1 MTRYKT
7 LISFGGTLAFVF
19 IFVYT
24 IIVTSGSK
32 KDDLIGRQ
40 YYPPSRDLH
49 LSQILKRAPPQHVYQ
64 NDIDLNKIYS
74 QAKQDIVVYDIF
86 PKDHGF
92 FIEMGAFDGQQWSN
106 TLWLER
112 KHNWTGL
119 LIEAN
124 PDLCVKIDKLY
135 RRVWRLCACISN
147 KPYASFLQSAALGGV
162 KDNINEHHIKQI
174 KEEYTV
180 TVPCFKLDTILNE
193 IRVSHINYFSLDVEG
208 AELFVLETI
217 KNELKSEKIIVDVWT
232 IEYRVWDGEK
242 IVVDASLENL
252 EGLRTFFKDIGGY
265 VEHSQLSNDEHT
277 ADGWA
282 LDVVFVN
289 INTWC
294 KTNKVLPSGVQC

>member
-1 MTRYKT
+1 MTRYKN
-7 LISFGGTLAFVF
+7 LIAFGGTLAFVF
-19 IFVYT
+19 IFVYI
-24 IIVTSGSK
+24 IIVISGCK
-32 KDDLIGRQ
+32 KDDLIGGQ

-49 LSQILKRAPPQHVYQ
+49 LSQILKPPPPPHVYQ
-64 NDIDLNKIYS
+64 NDIDLNRIYS

-92 FIEMGAFDGQQWSN
+92 FIEMGAFDGQKWSN

-124 PDLCVKIDKLY
+124 PDLCVKIDKLH
-135 RRVWRLCACISN
+135 RRVWRLCACVSN
-147 KPYASFLQSAALGGV
+147 KPRASFLQSSALGGV
-162 KDNINEHHIKQI
+162 KDNINEHHLKQI
-174 KEEYTV
+174 NEEHKV

-208 AELFVLETI
+208 AELFVLETM

-242 IVVDASLENL
+242 VVMDASLKNL
-252 EGLRTFFKDIGGY
+252 EGFRTFFKDIGGY
-265 VEHSQLSNDEHT
+265 VEHSQLSNDEYT

-289 INTWC
+289 INSWC
-294 KTNKVLPSGVQC
+294 KTTKVLPSGVQC